1 MSCDF
6 CPTEQVT
13 LQENGIV
20 RNAQGT
26 IIGRLVVD
34 VDELCDRHNK
44 IGYKQ
49 GYRAG
54 QSAEREA
61 CAKVAEYVG
70 HGSGFEAARGIRH
83 RSRGE
88 H

>member
-1 MSCDF
+1 MSGDF
-6 CPTEQVT
+6 CKTEQVT
-13 LQENGIV
+13 LQENGIL

-26 IIGRLVVD
+26 FIGRLVVD

-61 CAKVAEYVG
+61 CAKVCDDFGPTLANG
-70 HGSGFEAARGIRH
+70 AMLSEAIRA
-83 RSRGE
+83 RGE